1 MNLIRFLIL
10 PLLFVT
16 ALWSEAATIQIDK
29 DTVTPGEGVTVT
41 LTAQGSKITF
51 PTLKKIGD
59 YPIDPPKISQE
70 FSATIQNGTTT
81 TLQQKS
87 MRFTFYP
94 DRNVTIP
101 AMKIVVDGTTY
112 QTRPTPIRVVPASS
126 LPSGQRY
133 RLTMRLDRKKVY
145 VGEPFVLQV
154 IFYEPRNSD
163 IAQAQYIPP
172 TFDGFFVKSTP
183 QERLENT
190 PEGTR
195 HVFDYI
201 LTPQKEGNFTIPA
214 PMIKLGIQTLNAA
227 QDPWGLFGND
237 IRWQSLRGTPKQIE
251 VLPLPADV
259 DLIGRFTIDAQ
270 ARPLQVAANK
280 PVSYTLT
287 ITGEGGLEELED
299 PTFDLP
305 DVTVYSDEAKVDTRI
320 QGGRIISHWSKKYS
334 FIADHDFTT
343 PAVTLTQF
351 DPRSGTTKTL
361 STRPFSVHVTGSAK
375 AATPPAASTP
385 AASTSAPQKAAA
397 GAPATSHKKEDNA
410 SLFDDTAFYQRLAE
424 QNRAHLFSFVWLIG
438 AFLLGV
444 VVTLLATRLLRRFTA
459 GRAAK
464 IRRHYTPDEALEIL
478 YPHTNDSPE
487 IERTVRDLYRV
498 KRGEKVSIDSKKLA
512 ELIERTRN

>member
-1 MNLIRFLIL
+1 MNLIRSLIL
-10 PLLFVT
+10 PLLLMT
-16 ALWSEAATIQIDK
+16 ALWSETATIHVDK
-29 DTVTPGEGVTVT
+29 YTVAPGEGVTVT
-41 LTAQGSKITF
+41 LTAQGSNITF
-51 PTLKKIGD
+51 PDIKRIGS
-59 YPIDPPKISQE
+59 YPVDPPKISQE

-87 MRFTFYP
+87 MHFTFYP

-101 AMKIVVDGTTY
+101 AMKIVIDGTTY

-126 LPSGQRY
+126 LPSGERY

-154 IFYEPRNSD
+154 IFYEPRNST

-172 TFDGFFVKSTP
+172 TFDGFFVKAT
-183 QERLENT
+183 QRERLENT

-237 IRWQSLRGTPKQIE
+237 IRWQSLRGQPRTVR
-251 VLPLPADV
+251 VLPLPAQA
-259 DLIGRFTIDAQ
+259 DLVGRFTIDAQ
-270 ARPLQVAANK
+270 ANPLQVAANK

-305 DVTVYSDEAKVDTRI
+305 DVTVYSDEAKVDTQIRS
-320 QGGRIISHWSKKYS
+320 GRIISRWSKKYS
-334 FIADHDFTT
+334 FIADHDFTI

-351 DPRSGTTKTL
+351 DPQSGTTRTL
-361 STRPFSVHVTGSAK
+361 STQPFSVHITGSTK
-375 AATPPAASTP
+375 AATPLATPAPAAT
-385 AASTSAPQKAAA
+385 TSAPQRAK
-397 GAPATSHKKEDNA
+397 APAPAADRKQEDNT
-410 SLFDDTAFYQRLAE
+410 SLFEDTAFYQRLAE

-438 AFLLGV
+438 AFLLGILV
-444 VVTLLATRLLRRFTA
+444 ALLATRLLRRFTT

-487 IERTVRDLYRV
+487 FERMVRDLYRA
-498 KRGEKVSIDSKKLA
+498 KQGEKVSIDPKKLA
-512 ELIERTRN
+512 ELIENIRK